1 MNIYAGLAWLIF
13 HFILCSFFPD
23 FPHLSLKEVQ
33 SGDLNLET
41 YPWIV
46 FYILKR
52 YDLSINMPCIY
63 QVPNSLQSTQTLYN
77 VMHLN

>member
-52 YDLSINMPCIY
+52 YGLSINMPCIY
-63 QVPNSLQSTQTLYN
+63 QVPSSLQSTQTLYN